1 VKQVA
6 ILFLALA
13 GCARVT
19 NLTHA
24 QEHIEPGTSAAPNV
38 PWTPPANAVPPPLP
52 KTSYVGPDSGTITLD
67 QAINIALTNNPD
79 TRAAWFEARAA
90 EAALGSSRS
99 SYLPEIDLNASFT
112 RTRNAAQGG
121 RSITLSNAYGPSLAL
136 SYLLFDF
143 GGRAAQIEEAR
154 QTLIAT
160 SFTQNQ
166 TIQNVIL
173 RVEQSY
179 YGYLGAKNL
188 LASEDATVRER
199 QTSLDAAK
207 ARHDAGVATI
217 ADVLQAQT
225 ALSQAQLNRE
235 SFEGNLHVFEG
246 SLSTAMGLPPT
257 TRFTAGEL
265 APDVPLDTISTAV
278 DELIARAETSRPDL
292 AAARAGVERSR
303 ARVQEVRA
311 QGLPSFSITSSIAS
325 TTFRGAANVTTQP
338 YSAGISMRFPLF
350 TGFRNTYD
358 VRQAEELEK
367 VTLED
372 ARGLQQQIDL
382 QVWTSYY
389 SLQTAGQRVKTS
401 RDLLNAAQQSADVA
415 RSRYKSGVG
424 SILDLLTAEA
434 ALETARAQEVQSRA
448 DWFLTMAQLAHDV
461 GTLGPQEN
469 LTK

>member
-1 VKQVA
+1 LA

-24 QEHIEPGTSAAPNV
+24 QDHIAPGTSTAPNV

-52 KTSYVGPDSGTITLD
+52 KTSTIAPTSGTITLD
-67 QAINIALTNNPD
+67 QAINIALTNNPN

-90 EAALGSSRS
+90 EAALGSERS
-99 SYLPEIDLNASFT
+99 SYLPEIDLNASLA
-112 RTRNAAQGG
+112 RTRSPSQGG
-121 RSITLSNAYGPSLAL
+121 GSVTLSTAFGPSLTL
-136 SYLLFDF
+136 NYLLFDF
-143 GGRAAQIEEAR
+143 GGREAQVEEAR

-173 RVEQSY
+173 SVEQAY
-179 YGYLGAKNL
+179 YGYLGAKDL
-188 LASEDATVRER
+188 LASQDATIHER
-199 QTSLDAAK
+199 QTSFDAAK

-225 ALSQAQLNRE
+225 ALSQAELNRE
-235 SFEGNLHVFEG
+235 TFEGNLHVFEG

-257 TRFTAGEL
+257 TRFTVGEL
-265 APDVPLDTISTAV
+265 ASDVPLDTISTAV
-278 DELIARAETSRPDL
+278 DELIARAENARPDL
-292 AAARAGVERSR
+292 AAARADVERSR
-303 ARVQEVRA
+303 ARIREVRA
-311 QGLPSFSITSSIAS
+311 QGLPSFSVTSSIAS
-325 TTFRGAANVTTQP
+325 TTFRGAADVTTRP
-338 YSAGISMRFPLF
+338 YSAGVSMHFPLF

-367 VTLED
+367 VALED

-389 SLQTAGQRVKTS
+389 SLQTSGQRVKTS

-448 DWFLTMAQLAHDV
+448 DWFLAMAQLAHDV
-461 GTLGPQEN
+461 GTLE
-469 LTK
+469 TK